1 MMKILSI
8 ETSCDES
15 AIAIIDYKS
24 DTDIKILSNVV
35 VSQIDIHKEYGG
47 VHPSVAKRE
56 HNKNL
61 PIVLIQALEEAGYL
75 KEAKVQIPEGKLALI
90 NELFEKD
97 EALCQNIIKI
107 LSQISIPEI
116 DRIAVTIGP
125 GLPPALWTGVNFAKA
140 LSILW
145 HKEIVGVN
153 HMEGH
158 IYASLLD
165 YKDAKTLKLNTPK
178 YPALALLISGGHT
191 ELVRITEKSYTI
203 IGETLDDAV
212 GEAFDKVA
220 RQLGLEY
227 PGGPEISKL
236 AEYARKTQIVVRNE
250 FRLPRPMLNSG
261 DLNFSFSG
269 LKTAVATAVKK
280 AESISEQVRLEIA
293 MEFENAATDVIKRKC
308 EQAVYEN
315 NSSSL
320 IVGGGVS
327 ANKNI
332 RENLIELADNE
343 GLDLYLPQA
352 GLSTDNAL
360 MIAVAA
366 AQHKPMALDEIIA
379 RSNYKISEVI

>member
-1 MMKILSI
+1 MKILSI

-24 DTDIKILSNVV
+24 TADIKILSNIVI
-35 VSQIDIHKEYGG
+35 SQIDIHKEFGG
-47 VHPSVAKRE
+47 VHPSIAKRE

-61 PIVLIQALEEAGYL
+61 PLVLIQALEQANLL
-75 KEAKVQIPEGKLALI
+75 KEAKVQIPEAKLTLI
-90 NELFEKD
+90 KELFEKD
-97 EALCQNIIKI
+97 AALQENIIKI
-107 LSQISIPEI
+107 LSQISIPDI
-116 DRIAVTIGP
+116 DRISVTIGP

-140 LSILW
+140 LAILW

-158 IYASLLD
+158 VVASLLE
-165 YKDAKTLKLNTPK
+165 YKDEKSLKLNTPN

-191 ELVRITEKSYTI
+191 EIVRITKDAYNI

-220 RQLGLEY
+220 RQLGLQY

-236 AEYARKTQIVVRNE
+236 AEYARRTQIVVRNE

-280 AESISEQVRLEIA
+280 AEKMDEQVRLEIA
-293 MEFENAATDVIKRKC
+293 LEFENSATDVIVRKC
-308 EQAVYEN
+308 EQAIYEN
-315 NSSSL
+315 NIKSL

-327 ANKNI
+327 ANQNI
-332 RENLIELADNE
+332 RTALIGLSENE
-343 GLDLYLPQA
+343 GIDLYLPQS

-360 MIAVAA
+360 MIAVTSAL
-366 AQHKPMALDEIIA
+366 HKPMTLEEIVA
-379 RSNYKISEVI
+379 RSNYKISEVK